1 MTDPIYLVPSFM
13 ATISLPSIAFYLLT
27 KKPRKNYVVVLSMFC
42 FDVFLWNASVL
53 LINILGADSP
63 YSLIAAKIG
72 AAGLIFLAPLL
83 FHFIVSYTGYIK
95 TRLWYP
101 LVYGPAFFLFLS
113 LFTEYY
119 VEGVVIK
126 GFGVEPIYGPLLQA
140 NDLIALI
147 IVILSTFLIYRYYRE
162 SAGIK
167 KYQSLYVLVAV
178 PLFTVFS
185 FISYEV
191 LSVTMNTAQFPVGS
205 SIDVAMAY
213 TLSYAILKFKLPV
226 ETAAEVDFRILAET
240 ASEGI
245 CIVDPS
251 GRIDYANSHFSELV
265 GMQNKKIVG
274 EEFKRFISPQFHGE
288 FRKALRRTI
297 KGEKIT
303 NLEMELVNKN
313 GNISAEINTSPIIWN
328 DRTIGAFVTVRDVT
342 ERKKTQEELNRQ
354 KTYFQALFESSPE
367 AIASLDKNHHVID
380 VNRSFIKLFGYTL
393 DELKGKNI
401 DDFILPP
408 DKEKE
413 GKDITKKVV
422 SGETVA
428 IETYRKRKDGS
439 LVPVSL
445 LGAPIFVNGEQVG
458 IFGIYRD
465 ITQQKEAEEE
475 KEFYNSLLRHD
486 VANRNMVVQGNLEIL
501 ESINIDPEQ
510 KSLVSNAL
518 NAARASTDLIAK
530 IRDLR
535 EAEAEKGVNITPV
548 VIDES
553 ISRAI
558 KINMQ
563 QAKDFD
569 VKINYKKSGAV
580 VKAGPLIDNIFSN
593 IIQNAIVHSNCKN
606 INIYCSKE
614 KKDGKEF
621 CKLSIEDDGKGI
633 PDELKNEIFK
643 PGIKRRGSP
652 GSGLGLYLV
661 KKLVENYGGWIE
673 IEDRMEN
680 GDRKGT
686 IFNIYLE
693 MV

>member
-1 MTDPIYLVPSFM
+1 MTEFIYLVPSVI
-13 ATISLPSIAFYLLT
+13 AALSLPSIAFYLLVR
-27 KKPRKNYVVVLSMFC
+27 KPRKTYVTLLSIFC
-42 FDVFLWNASVL
+42 LDVFLWNISVL
-53 LINILGADSP
+53 LINIFGADSP

-83 FHFIVSYTGYIK
+83 FHFIVAYTGYIK

-113 LFTEYY
+113 LFSEYY
-119 VEGVVIK
+119 VKGVVVK
-126 GFGVEPIYGPLLQA
+126 GFGVEPAYGPLLQA

-147 IVILSTFLIYRYYRE
+147 IVIFSTFLIYRYYRE

-167 KYQSLYVLVAV
+167 KYQSLYVLIAV

-185 FISYEV
+185 FISYEL
-191 LSVTMNTAQFPVGS
+191 LSVSMNTAQFPIGS
-205 SIDVAMAY
+205 TIDVAMAY

-265 GMQNKKIVG
+265 GIQDRKIVG
-274 EEFKRFISPQFHGE
+274 EEFKRFVPRQFHDQL
-288 FRKALRRTI
+288 RKVIRRTM
-297 KGEKIT
+297 KGEKLT
-303 NLEMELVNKN
+303 NIEMELVGKDR
-313 GNISAEINTSPIIWN
+313 NISVEINTSPITWN
-328 DRTIGAFVTVRDVT
+328 DRVIGAFVTIRDVT

-354 KTYFQALFESSPE
+354 KTYFQALFDSSPE
-367 AIASLDKNHHVID
+367 AIVSLDKNHNVLD

-393 DELKGKNI
+393 DEIKGKNI

-408 DKEKE
+408 EKEKE
-413 GKDITKKVV
+413 GKSITKKVMG
-422 SGETVA
+422 GETVA
-428 IETYRKRKDGS
+428 VETYRKRKDGS

-501 ESINIDPEQ
+501 ESTNLGPEQ
-510 KSLVSNAL
+510 KNLISNAL

-530 IRDLR
+530 IRELR
-535 EAEAEKGVNITPV
+535 EAERGVNIITPV
-548 VIDES
+548 VVDES

-563 QAKDFD
+563 QAKDFG

-580 VKAGPLIDNIFSN
+580 VKAGPLIDNIFLN
-593 IIQNAIVHSNCKN
+593 IIQNAIIHSNCKN
-606 INIYCSKE
+606 INIYCDRE

-673 IEDRMEN
+673 IEDRIEN
-680 GDRKGT
+680 GERKGT

-693 MV
+693 MA